1 MKKTAALALV
11 AIAAGTVA
19 GCSGHDEAAQL
30 APAPSVTT
38 SAAPASAPTEAPKA
52 PARREPSAAALEK
65 ALHCDQ
71 TAPRDEVIPDTPEN
85 RAAFLDVVACSWNSG
100 SAVLAVRAADTD
112 KAQTVVAMMKAQARK
127 QAADMKVARSGAW
140 VFTATDSAARTKAD
154 AAYVTALKEN

>member
-19 GCSGHDEAAQL
+19 GCSGHDEAAQP
-30 APAPSVTT
+30 APAPSVT
-38 SAAPASAPTEAPKA
+38 ASATPAGAPKA
-52 PARREPSAAALEK
+52 PARREPSATALEK
-65 ALHCDQ
+65 ALQCDQ
-71 TAPRDEVIPDTPEN
+71 TAPRDEVVPDTPES

-112 KAQTVVAMMKAQARK
+112 KAQTVVAMMKAQARE
-127 QAADMKVARSGAW
+127 QAADMKVTRSGAW